1 MYKIISSAAML
12 TGVVSDLEDVEDG
25 VEEGEELLADGGVA
39 DEDGEEP
46 ERDVEVL
53 LDAVEAERLG
63 LRDLVE
69 DVLHQVADD
78 PQRVLDHGHRLRLQQ
93 ENEDECFR
101 PLWYWSDHQ
110 MQCLPACSCC

>member
-1 MYKIISSAAML
+1 ML
-12 TGVVSDLEDVEDG
+12 TGVVTDLEHVEDG
-25 VEEGEELLADGGVA
+25 VEECEELLADGGVA

-78 PQRVLDHGHRLRLQQ
+78 PQRVLNHGYRLRLQQ
-93 ENEDECFR
+93 ENKDECFR
-101 PLWYWSDHQ
+101 PL
-110 MQCLPACSCC
+110 